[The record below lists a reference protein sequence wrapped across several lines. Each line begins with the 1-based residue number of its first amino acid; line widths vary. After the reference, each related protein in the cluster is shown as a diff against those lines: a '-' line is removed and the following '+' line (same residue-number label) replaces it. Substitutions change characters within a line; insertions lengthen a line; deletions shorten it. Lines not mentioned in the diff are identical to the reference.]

1 MSASFDNTTNTLPPS
16 TGSKA
21 NDLPPLLTERP
32 PRVLIAGAGLGGL
45 FLGILLEKARIPFEI
60 FERSAEIRP
69 LGSIMCLSANILPA
83 FEQLGL
89 LEELMSFS
97 KPSQGVTFLT
107 DRLDLIG
114 KNEGTPAELV
124 GYDRLLCARP
134 ELYDMLL
141 KRIPP
146 GKIHLSK
153 RVLSFEQNHEGVKVH
168 FSDNTSMH
176 GDILVG
182 ADGAHSAV
190 RQHLY
195 KTLTKEGLLP
205 KTDTLE
211 MSKGYI
217 SLLGTT
223 ESLDPAK
230 FPEVLNAKDYFVI
243 GDKDTPYTW
252 TMFTIPGNRICW
264 NVVVQLG
271 ITEIADEQF
280 SCSDWVPQQNQ
291 KMMDSIRH
299 FVTPHG
305 ALGDL
310 FDATPIECVSKVYFE
325 DMLFETWNH
334 GRAVLIGDAAH
345 KLLPSSGAG
354 AVNAMQDAV
363 LLANHIYDIKPTSF
377 DNIKTALSD
386 YKNERFEAIKDQY
399 PQSHISAKLIFGHT
413 LLERIIR
420 YVVFNWLPKWLQ
432 HRQLLK
438 DTAYRPQANFLPQA
452 PKRGTMDAIP
462 QNPSKSTQGEK
473 EEEETKKKA
482 AVSAI

>member
-1 MSASFDNTTNTLPPS
+1 MAIPS
-16 TGSKA
+16 
-21 NDLPPLLTERP
+21 
-32 PRVLIAGAGLGGL
+32 
-45 FLGILLEKARIPFEI
+45 
-60 FERSAEIRP
+60 
-69 LGSIMCLSANILPA
+69 
-83 FEQLGL
+83 
-89 LEELMSFS
+89 
-97 KPSQGVTFLT
+97 
-107 DRLDLIG
+107 
-114 KNEGTPAELV
+114 
-124 GYDRLLCARP
+124 
-134 ELYDMLL
+134 
-141 KRIPP
+141 
-146 GKIHLSK
+146 GKIHMSK
-153 RVLSFEQNHEGVKVH
+153 RVLSFEQNHEGVTVQ

-195 KTLTKEGLLP
+195 KTLAKEELLP

-223 ESLDPAK
+223 KALDTSK
-230 FPEVLNAKDYFVI
+230 FPDVLSSKDYFVV

-252 TMFTIPGNRICW
+252 TMFTVPGNRICW

-280 SCSDWVPQQNQ
+280 SCSDWAPQQNQ

-299 FVTPHG
+299 FATPYG
-305 ALGDL
+305 ALGTL

-334 GRAVLIGDAAH
+334 GRTVLIGDAAH

-377 DNIKTALSD
+377 DNIKVALNE
-386 YKNERFEAIKDQY
+386 YKGERFEAIKDQY

-413 LLERIIR
+413 LWERIIR
-420 YVVFNWLPKWLQ
+420 YVVFNWLPKSLM
-432 HRQLLK
+432 HKQLLK
-438 DTAYRPQANFLPQA
+438 DTAYRPQANFLPQV
-452 PKRGTMDAIP
+452 PKRGSLATIP
-462 QNPSKSTQGEK
+462 QNPSKRVYK
-473 EEEETKKKA
+473 EEEEAKKRA
-482 AVSAI
+482 AVAAI